1 MNNISDESVIDID
14 KRNYYIQ
21 SYDFTMLGYL
31 IDEEEF
37 EVKPAISRVVQ
48 LFEVDTQVPKGK
60 RAEITPSNPDE
71 FVYNLFFT
79 SGNTSIIDD
88 KVDYRINLTLVG
100 TSNVTSGATINDGY
114 RVYINDDFYGVN
126 VNFIQLNTGDLL
138 RVDITKKTPGEEA
151 NIEFQAK
158 LV

>member
-1 MNNISDESVIDID
+1 
-14 KRNYYIQ
+14 
-21 SYDFTMLGYL
+21 
-31 IDEEEF
+31 
-37 EVKPAISRVVQ
+37 
-48 LFEVDTQVPKGK
+48 
-60 RAEITPSNPDE
+60 
-71 FVYNLFFT
+71 VYNLFYT